1 MTLSPGTLVGRYELL
16 QLVRS
21 GRLSEVYRARDTT
34 IRRLVAVKMLSSS
47 LAAEPGWLNR
57 FELEARAAGRLDHPN
72 ILSIHDVGVHEGR
85 PYLVSEWLEGQTL
98 RDWLAAVRPS
108 WRDAAAHAVAIAGGI
123 AAAHGRGIVHR
134 DLKPENVFRTEDGRI
149 KILDFGL
156 ARALPVPVSSPADAE
171 SPTIATVTEPGV
183 ILGTVGYMS
192 PEQVRGRPAD
202 ARSDIFSL
210 GAVLYEMVAG
220 RPAFQGGSSIETMI
234 AILQE
239 DPPPI
244 PAPRCPARLERIIRR
259 CLEKGPEERFQ
270 SARDLM
276 YALEDLL
283 AAAAEE
289 KNLRD
294 AREPPS
300 RRTQTGGVE
309 KRGTIAPEDDSG
321 FSLILRNREVPL
333 RKGETLLGRGRGVT
347 IRLQQ
352 KGVSRRHARIW
363 IRDGEATIEDLGS
376 KNGTYLRGERI
387 ASPARA
393 VDGDEIRLGSVAAT
407 LRMTPATGS
416 TATESPPS
424 RGQARRE
431 GPLR

>member
-1 MTLSPGTLVGRYELL
+1 M
-16 QLVRS
+16 
-21 GRLSEVYRARDTT
+21 
-34 IRRLVAVKMLSSS
+34 
-47 LAAEPGWLNR
+47 
-57 FELEARAAGRLDHPN
+57 
-72 ILSIHDVGVHEGR
+72 
-85 PYLVSEWLEGQTL
+85 SEWLEGQTL
-98 RDWLAAVRPS
+98 REWLAAARPS
-108 WRDAAAHAVAIAGGI
+108 WREAVAQAIPIAGGI
-123 AAAHGRGIVHR
+123 AAAHAKGIVHR
-134 DLKPENVFRTEDGRI
+134 DLKPENVFLTIDGRI

-156 ARALPVPVSSPADAE
+156 ARAIPLPATGPADAN

-210 GAVLYEMVAG
+210 GAVLYEAVSG

-244 PAPRCPARLERIIRR
+244 PPAKSSVRLERIIRR
-259 CLEKGPEERFQ
+259 CLEKDPEERFQ

-283 AAAAEE
+283 VGAAEQ
-289 KNLRD
+289 KK
-294 AREPPS
+294 PP
-300 RRTQTGGVE
+300 E
-309 KRGTIAPEDDSG
+309 APERPSGSRQSRTTGAGKKSAIGSEEDSG
-321 FSLILRNREVPL
+321 FTLILRNREVPL
-333 RKGETLLGRGRGVT
+333 RKGETLLGRSRDAT

-352 KGVSRRHARIW
+352 KGVSRLHARIR

-387 ASPARA
+387 ASPAPA
-393 VDGDEIRLGSVAAT
+393 GDGDEIRLGSAVAI
-407 LRMTPATGS
+407 LRMTPTTGS
-416 TATESPPS
+416 TATENPS
-424 RGQARRE
+424 K
-431 GPLR
+431 P